1 MNTDMA
7 QAFKTGAGIDPTAMK
22 TGLMVIAVGVVLVVA
37 AWIVLKLMDAHA
49 HGELESPDMVKGGIA
64 LLILVGLSVY
74 VMT

>member
-22 TGLMVIAVGVVLVVA
+22 TGVMVIAVGDVLVIG

-49 HGELESPDMVKGGIA
+49 HGELESPDLVKGGIA

-74 VMT
+74 VIT